1 MDWLGVFF
9 IVVAVGAL
17 LTALNEASKLIGG
30 VTMVPLVISL
40 ALALVSVVSF
50 MAFWKVEKVSSHPM
64 VETVH
69 LRQRSTW
76 APLLTTTLT
85 MTGIFAVINGI
96 VPAFVQAA
104 DPGFGIGATGH
115 GLPERQNWRIL
126 CRCSNAASRSSP
138 SC

>member
-9 IVVAVGAL
+9 IVIAVGAL
-17 LTALNEASKLIGG
+17 LTALNEGSKLVGG
-30 VTMVPLVISL
+30 FSAGNADAGHRAWSPLPSSPS
-40 ALALVSVVSF
+40 AL
-50 MAFWKVEKVSSHPM
+50 FWTAEKRSKQPM

-96 VPAFVQAA
+96 VPAYVQAA
-104 DPGFGIGATGH
+104 APG
-115 GLPERQNWRIL
+115 LRRRRPPR
-126 CRCSNAASRSSP
+126 CRC
-138 SC
+138 